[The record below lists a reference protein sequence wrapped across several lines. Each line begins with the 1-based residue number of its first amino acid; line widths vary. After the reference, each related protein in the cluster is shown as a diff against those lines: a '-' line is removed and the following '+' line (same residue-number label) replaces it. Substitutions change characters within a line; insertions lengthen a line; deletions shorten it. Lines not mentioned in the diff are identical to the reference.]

1 MTMADVLYRG
11 SCMCGSVRFEIEAP
25 LGPFGFCH
33 CNTCRKASGTA
44 FTANSSVPRDKV
56 RFLNGEG
63 TIRRYESSPGT
74 FRCFCSNCG
83 SPVYKESPSK
93 PGVIRIRL
101 GLLDTP
107 VGDKPRAHT
116 FWSEKADWYELKG
129 DMPAYDTW
137 ITEPKAK

>member
-1 MTMADVLYRG
+1 MADVLYRG
-11 SCMCGSVRFEIEAP
+11 SCMCGSIRFEIEAP

-107 VGDKPRAHT
+107 VGDKPRAHP

>member
-1 MTMADVLYRG
+1 MADVLYRG

-137 ITEPKAK
+137 ITEPKVK

>member
-1 MTMADVLYRG
+1 MADVLYRG
-11 SCMCGSVRFEIEAP
+11 SCMCGSIRFEIEAP

>member
-1 MTMADVLYRG
+1 
-11 SCMCGSVRFEIEAP
+11 MCGSIRFEIEAP

-107 VGDKPRAHT
+107 VGDKPRSHT

>member
-1 MTMADVLYRG
+1 MADVLYRG